1 MMECQKL
8 PDEWDLTEDPE
19 METCLKG
26 WRQYVQNHLFGS
38 FECSKCSHTWKSAK
52 VTVIF
57 HMQLLRTALG
67 PARGKVKMRVFGQ
80 KCRRCRSGKFEE
92 PKFSDKTAECC
103 LHNLVQKIL
112 EKCYERGRKAHALL
126 QPEPEDGNC
135 WGPHDRNGCEACACG
150 LCFEP
155 SRPASQGPWEGI
167 SLQSS
172 PLAWRH
178 ELKRRAGD
186 ASAPCVW
193 LLVVAAAVLILLAS
207 SLQKQ
212 ESLKG
217 KLQLVTATGTWRVI
231 PKDPSPVPNLCAWG
245 LVLLLTSEPEIS
257 CSDLLLKLL
266 GSAKATL
273 QSMS

>member
-1 MMECQKL
+1 PCNSLHLCTGSLKVATWPPSWKRLPTLVVTGLGPGRLECRLQ
-8 PDEWDLTEDPE
+8 PVGFSAIRTAVEQRDCFSPI
-19 METCLKG
+19 
-26 WRQYVQNHLFGS
+26 S

-207 SLQKQ
+207 SLQK
-212 ESLKG
+212 
-217 KLQLVTATGTWRVI
+217 
-231 PKDPSPVPNLCAWG
+231 
-245 LVLLLTSEPEIS
+245 
-257 CSDLLLKLL
+257 
-266 GSAKATL
+266 
-273 QSMS
+273 